1 MSETDLQQIPE
12 LKHKYDDLKQ
22 KVGPDS
28 GLAIAMENLDLDL
41 ITKALALAEKSPN
54 LDVSK
59 ATFHEADILT
69 RNLKFKATFEAALAS
84 SPDDLSAMVDVIT
97 ENATLVRDEDKRANI
112 IGETEAEVSTRVQTL
127 LLQELAG
134 ATESKDKR
142 KVEEALRLA
151 SLLHDFDGKSDAVAK
166 AQTVTQMNMRTQA
179 IWDTSRT
186 TTTVRDENT
195 AFDPWSEKK
204 AVENAP
210 EPTAGSALALALQR
224 GLDIING
231 GAVGNVE
238 EDMRGVVLA
247 MNDLSKD
254 WRPGDDKIS
263 NRVKSGSVKL
273 MEMTGGDNS
282 IENFPHFAHI
292 LEALKVLDYS
302 DCKQLSGTYT

>member
-1 MSETDLQQIPE
+1 M
-12 LKHKYDDLKQ
+12 
-22 KVGPDS
+22 
-28 GLAIAMENLDLDL
+28 
-41 ITKALALAEKSPN
+41 
-54 LDVSK
+54 
-59 ATFHEADILT
+59 
-69 RNLKFKATFEAALAS
+69 
-84 SPDDLSAMVDVIT
+84 
-97 ENATLVRDEDKRANI
+97 
-112 IGETEAEVSTRVQTL
+112 
-127 LLQELAG
+127 QELAG

-195 AFDPWSEKK
+195 AFDPWSERK

-238 EDMRGVVLA
+238 QDMPGVVLA
-247 MNDLSKD
+247 INDLTKD
-254 WRPGDDKIS
+254 WRSGVDNNA
-263 NRVKSGSVKL
+263 NREEVKRGSLKL
-273 MEMTGGDNS
+273 MEMTGGDNT
-282 IENFPHFAHI
+282 IENFPQFALI
-292 LEALKVLDYS
+292 LETLKVLDFS
-302 DCKQLSGTYT
+302 DCTQLRGT